1 MEYIVEI
8 HNLGMKYHS
17 MNGEINALENINLSV
32 SKGEFISIVGPSGC
46 GKSTLLSLVSG
57 LLSPTEGEIL
67 LGGRKVNGTSCEVG
81 YMLQKD
87 HLFDWRTILQNVFL
101 GLEVRNMLTHENRE
115 FVLDLLKTYGLY
127 EFRDKYPC
135 QLSGGMRQRAA
146 LIRTLAVKPEILILD
161 EAFSALDYQTRLA
174 VAVDIYS
181 IIKKENKTAILVTH
195 DISEGISMADRVVVL
210 TKRPG
215 TIKSIHDIEFTC
227 PDRTPLSC
235 REAPEFRIY
244 FNKIWKELAANLK
257 LIDSFITSQPSRVI
271 RTLTN
276 LYKEGQL
283 FQHVGITCMETIVG
297 FVLGTVAGTAIAMA
311 LAISLIVTILEVLNG
326 FFAVD
331 QEKIK
336 LVQTFGAN
344 RIKILTK
351 VVLPATVPTII
362 NSLGQSDIGFAGPE
376 ASIYVYNEGKEDYSV
391 VFAQLTKRDGQ
402 FLMGRKS
409 EPDFKWSN
417 LKGKYIIGGRKGG
430 VPEMTLEY
438 IIRKNGLTP
447 GKDVNV
453 DTAVQFN
460 LMAGAFTGGQGDYVT
475 LFEPTATM
483 MEKEGKGYILASL
496 GKESGEIPYTAYFA
510 KKSYIEKNKDTI
522 QKFTNAIYKGQL
534 WVDSHTPE
542 EIAKVIKPSF
552 PDTEESLLAKVAKN
566 YKDYDAW
573 NKEPI
578 LKKESLDLLQK
589 VMQEA
594 GELKKTAEYDKL
606 VNTEFAKEA
615 IETVKK

>member
-87 HLFDWRTILQNVFL
+87 YLKK
-101 GLEVRNMLTHENRE
+101 VR
-115 FVLDLLKTYGLY
+115 
-127 EFRDKYPC
+127 
-135 QLSGGMRQRAA
+135 
-146 LIRTLAVKPEILILD
+146 
-161 EAFSALDYQTRLA
+161 
-174 VAVDIYS
+174 
-181 IIKKENKTAILVTH
+181 IKKLAIFYTQLLLL
-195 DISEGISMADRVVVL
+195 IAFFVV
-210 TKRPG
+210 
-215 TIKSIHDIEFTC
+215 
-227 PDRTPLSC
+227 
-235 REAPEFRIY
+235 
-244 FNKIWKELAANLK
+244 WELAANLK

-573 NKEPI
+573 NKDPI

-606 VNTEFAKEA
+606 VNNFVVITRFL
-615 IETVKK
+615 KKRVYNFFFRG